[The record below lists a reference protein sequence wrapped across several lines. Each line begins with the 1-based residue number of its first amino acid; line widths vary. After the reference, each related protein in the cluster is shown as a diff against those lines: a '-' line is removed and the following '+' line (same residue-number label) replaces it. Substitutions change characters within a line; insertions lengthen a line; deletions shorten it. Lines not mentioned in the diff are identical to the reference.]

1 MVEKEVLSWEDIEDW
16 VEKLESHIKE
26 KDLHFSGVY
35 GVPRGGLV
43 PATILSYRLGIPL
56 LLAPTKDCIII
67 DDIADS
73 GKTLMHFTLND
84 TQFNKYF
91 IATIYYSK
99 RSLVTP
105 DFYTR
110 EKNDKWIEFPWEKG
124 EI

>member
-26 KDLHFSGVY
+26 KGLHFSGVY

>member
-1 MVEKEVLSWEDIEDW
+1 MEKEILNWEEVEEWVDKLIE
-16 VEKLESHIKE
+16 HIKSE
-26 KDLHFSGVY
+26 GLKFSGVY
-35 GVPRGGLV
+35 GIPRGGLV
-43 PATILSYRLGIPL
+43 PATLISYKTGLPM
-56 LLAPTKDCIII
+56 LLAPAKDCLII

-110 EKNDKWIEFPWEKG
+110 EKTDKWIEFPWEKN
-124 EI
+124 EV